1 MSLGDLPTSDLLKR
15 AKSLR
20 EMARET
26 EDDRSRKAI
35 LQVALE
41 YEAEA
46 FSRAK
51 KPERLLRQGAAD

>member
-1 MSLGDLPTSDLLKR
+1 MLLADLPTSHLLKR

-26 EDDRSRKAI
+26 ADDRSRKAI

-46 FSRAK
+46 SSRAN
-51 KPERLLRQGAAD
+51 KPERLLRQGSA

>member
-1 MSLGDLPTSDLLKR
+1 MSPADLPTSHLLKR

-26 EDDRSRKAI
+26 ADDRSRKAI

-46 FSRAK
+46 SSRAN
-51 KPERLLRQGAAD
+51 KPERLLRQGSA

>member
-1 MSLGDLPTSDLLKR
+1 MSLADLPTSHLLKR

-35 LQVALE
+35 LQVAFE

-46 FSRAK
+46 SSRA
-51 KPERLLRQGAAD
+51 

>member
-1 MSLGDLPTSDLLKR
+1 MSLADLPTSHLLKR

>member
-1 MSLGDLPTSDLLKR
+1 
-15 AKSLR
+15 
-20 EMARET
+20 MARET

-46 FSRAK
+46 FSRTK
-51 KPERLLRQGAAD
+51 KIERLLRQGAA